1 MVEESGNRVNQVHP
15 WYLPAAIVYSS
26 CSILVGVAFFLFP
39 SATLLLALSLL
50 WGGFGILWFLFS
62 AVMLIEFV
70 SKKIEKI
77 ALLVPGLF
85 VFDMIFSLIVGLIAV
100 KDISTIGEMMQVQE
114 DPVITVLGLL
124 FPVITLILS
133 VKLYLRK

>member
-1 MVEESGNRVNQVHP
+1 
-15 WYLPAAIVYSS
+15 
-26 CSILVGVAFFLFP
+26 
-39 SATLLLALSLL
+39 
-50 WGGFGILWFLFS
+50 
-62 AVMLIEFV
+62 MLIEFV